1 MVRNRAE
8 KTFKHGAVTESVF
21 EAVAEWTV
29 ETDKGVQDELVLL
42 NGTGGATEREAVF
55 DPVKSR

>member
-29 ETDKGVQDELVLL
+29 ETDKDIQYGLMLL
-42 NGTGGATEREAVF
+42 NGAGGY
-55 DPVKSR
+55 